1 MDSTAF
7 IRDISRDPDN
17 IIKNTMRS
25 ILLAM
30 FLNQLLL
37 NTATLVDAIIIGRFY
52 SDASL
57 GACGIISNLVFFNVT
72 LGSIFAVGS
81 QLECASALSNG
92 ELLRAREVFS
102 ASIYLILILTMI
114 LTAFSLCFPQL
125 VAAFFGAS
133 EKDPEIYAVTTDYV
147 RGLAFGF
154 PADYLV
160 GFFSAVMLLDG
171 SKVRLL
177 VSAAVM
183 ILVNIGTDFLNVFVL
198 KWGLFGIGTSTA
210 ISNYCALAV
219 LLLYFVSGRN
229 LLRMVRVRGLADWFK
244 VFFVRSFSSLM
255 GRVMKLL
262 YFVMQV
268 RIIVAFASSD
278 SFISYSAFNNFRN
291 MLICVCLGLG
301 SANLLISSVMYS
313 EKNVRGLRQA
323 FQTGIR
329 YCLLLGFALGGM
341 TAILARPLAGLY
353 GLDTQLDET
362 VLILRIYGIFFFVE
376 FLKFFYSFYT
386 RAINKKGISIFY
398 NVFGEFFI
406 PTLSALVLGILFG
419 VDGIWIAIPIGSF
432 LAVISVIIYSRK
444 KNGKT
449 QNWKDDLMLLPQSFF
464 AGQDRCLNVSPRRSE
479 DISIFS
485 ESTRQFLLDQ
495 KYSARIAGGV
505 ALSIEEILVN
515 IRDRAETDRIRNTNL
530 FVTLEEEKIRVR
542 IRCDGQLFNPLSVI
556 GNPDAEDPVYGPSL
570 IQQIADSIEYN
581 SSLGMNNLI
590 ITFDTGKNHETNRQT
605 EKKAQTA
612 YCARKNHC

>member
-1 MDSTAF
+1 MDSTVF
-7 IRDISRDPDN
+7 IRDTSRDPDN
-17 IIKNTMRS
+17 IIKSTMRS

-37 NTATLVDAIIIGRFY
+37 NTATLVDAIIIGGFY

-81 QLECASALSNG
+81 QLECASALANG
-92 ELLRAREVFS
+92 EQQRAREAFS
-102 ASIYLILILTMI
+102 ASIYLILILTAV
-114 LTAFSLCFPQL
+114 LTVFSLCFPQL
-125 VAAFFGAS
+125 TATFFGAS
-133 EKDPEIYAVTTDYV
+133 EKAPEIYAETADYV

-160 GFFSAVMLLDG
+160 GFLSAVMLLDG
-171 SKVRLL
+171 SRIRLL

-219 LLLYFVSGRN
+219 LLLHFVSGKN
-229 LLRMVRVRGLADWFK
+229 LLRMVRVRGLAGWLK
-244 VFFVRSFSSLM
+244 VFFARSFSSLT

-262 YFVMQV
+262 YFMMQV
-268 RIIVAFASSD
+268 RIILAFASGD
-278 SFISYSAFNNFRN
+278 SFVSYSAFNSFRN
-291 MLICVCLGLG
+291 LLICVCLGLG

-329 YCLLLGFALGGM
+329 YCLLLGVVLGGM
-341 TAILARPLAGLY
+341 TAVLARPLAGLY
-353 GLDTQLDET
+353 GLDARPDET
-362 VLILRIYGIFFFVE
+362 VLILRIYGVFFFVE

-386 RAINKKGISIFY
+386 RAIYKKGISTFY
-398 NVFGEFFI
+398 NVFGEFFF
-406 PTLSALVLGILFG
+406 PTVSALVLGALFG
-419 VDGIWIAIPIGSF
+419 GTGIWAAIPAGSF
-432 LAVISVIIYSRK
+432 LAVISVIVYSRK
-444 KNGKT
+444 KNGRT
-449 QNWKDDLMLLPQSFF
+449 QSWKDDLMLLPPSFF
-464 AGQDRCLNVSPRRSE
+464 EGQDRCLNVSPRRSE

-495 KYSARIAGGV
+495 KYSDRIAGGV

-556 GNPDAEDPVYGPSL
+556 GDPGAEDPVYGPSL

-581 SSLGMNNLI
+581 SSLGVNNLI
-590 ITFDTGKNHETNRQT
+590 ITFYAG
-605 EKKAQTA
+605 
-612 YCARKNHC
+612 